1 MSRRVTATVAVL
13 SGVMALGLAGCQD
26 GGMFGKKST
35 SASSSKTSAMKTD
48 AKSLYA
54 RLGGEQAISKVVD
67 DFVAIAAADPAVNFT
82 RKGHPAEWQATPE
95 NIRHLKE
102 KLVEFIGSATGGPQ
116 QYTGKSM
123 PVSHTGMEITDA
135 EFNAAAADL
144 KQALAKN
151 KVPEPLQQELLA
163 IVGTTRSQMVGK

>member
-1 MSRRVTATVAVL
+1 MSRRVTSTVAVL
-13 SGVMALGLAGCQD
+13 AGVVAMGLVGCQD
-26 GGMFGKKST
+26 MGGKKST
-35 SASSSKTSAMKTD
+35 SSSSKTSAMKTD
-48 AKSLYA
+48 AKSLYS
-54 RLGGEQAISKVVD
+54 RLGGEPAIRAVVD

-95 NIRHLKE
+95 NIRHLKQ

-116 QYTGKSM
+116 QYTGQPM
-123 PVSHTGMEITDA
+123 AAVHTGMEITDA